1 MLIGQTIN
9 RGVVMNT
16 LKLAKTWAGSRS
28 DVVLHSRPGYAKLF
42 SSIQDIAELLRLD
55 NPQKQEMNGQGPQFH
70 HRRVKAGELIYR
82 LGQPFESLYVVR
94 FGFLKIML
102 RNSEGDER
110 VLSFPMK
117 GNLLGL
123 DGLFCNRYGTEAI
136 ALTDCELIV
145 IPFKLLLAVGRSCH
159 ELEKMI
165 YVAISREIMEEHA
178 GISLS
183 GPLKSEA
190 RVAGFLEKL
199 AKQHAA
205 LGYSSQEMSLPM
217 TRRDIGCYLGL
228 TLETVSR
235 TLSALAEAGVISVR
249 RKDIKILK
257 PELLHLFQSSRSLP
271 QQKIQLTHPLSC
283 ARPLF
288 NKTKPANRLSF

>member
-1 MLIGQTIN
+1 
-9 RGVVMNT
+9 MNT
-16 LKLAKTWAGSRS
+16 LKLAETWADSRN
-28 DVVLHSRPGYAKLF
+28 DVVPHSRPGYAKLF
-42 SSIQDIAELLRLD
+42 FSIQDIGELLRLD
-55 NPQKQEMNGQGPQFH
+55 GPQKQEMSEQGPQFH
-70 HRRVKAGELIYR
+70 PRRVKAGELIYR

-94 FGFLKIML
+94 FGFLKIVL
-102 RNSEGDER
+102 RNPEGDER

-117 GNLLGL
+117 GNLMGL

-136 ALTDCELIV
+136 ALTDCELIIV
-145 IPFKLLLAVGRSCH
+145 PFKQLLAAGHFCR
-159 ELEKMI
+159 EWEKMI
-165 YVAISREIMEEHA
+165 YIAISREIMEEHA

-190 RVAGFLEKL
+190 RVAGFLEEL
-199 AKQHAA
+199 AKRYAA

-235 TLSALAEAGVISVR
+235 TLSALAEAGAISVR
-249 RKDIKILK
+249 RKDIQILK
-257 PELLHLFQSSRSLP
+257 PELLHLFQSFRSLP
-271 QQKIQLTHPLSC
+271 QQKIRLSQPLFF

-288 NKTKPANRLSF
+288 NKTKPASRLGF

>member
-1 MLIGQTIN
+1 
-9 RGVVMNT
+9 MNT
-16 LKLAKTWAGSRS
+16 LKLAETWADSRN
-28 DVVLHSRPGYAKLF
+28 DVIPPSRPGYAKLF
-42 SSIQDIAELLRLD
+42 FSIQDIGELLRLD
-55 NPQKQEMNGQGPQFH
+55 SPQKQAMSEQSPQFH

-94 FGFLKIML
+94 FGFLKIVL

-136 ALTDCELIV
+136 ALTDCELII
-145 IPFKLLLAVGRSCH
+145 IPFKQMLAMGHSCR

-165 YVAISREIMEEHA
+165 YVAISREITEERA
-178 GISLS
+178 GIGLS

-190 RVAGFLEKL
+190 RVAGFLEEL
-199 AKQHAA
+199 AKRHAA

-235 TLSALAEAGVISVR
+235 TLSSLAEAGVISVR
-249 RKDIKILK
+249 RKDIQILK
-257 PELLHLFQSSRSLP
+257 PELLHLFQSSRTLP
-271 QQKIQLTHPLSC
+271 PQKIRLTRPLSC

-288 NKTKPANRLSF
+288 NKTKPANRLGL

>member
-1 MLIGQTIN
+1 
-9 RGVVMNT
+9 MNT
-16 LKLAKTWAGSRS
+16 LKLAETWADSRN
-28 DVVLHSRPGYAKLF
+28 DVIPPSRPGYAKLF
-42 SSIQDIAELLRLD
+42 FSIQDIGELLRLD
-55 NPQKQEMNGQGPQFH
+55 SPQKQAMSEQSPQFH

-94 FGFLKIML
+94 FGFLKIVL
-102 RNSEGDER
+102 RNSEGNER

-136 ALTDCELIV
+136 ALTDCELII
-145 IPFKLLLAVGRSCH
+145 IPFKQMLAMGHSCR

-165 YVAISREIMEEHA
+165 YVAISREITEERA
-178 GISLS
+178 GIGLS

-190 RVAGFLEKL
+190 RVAGFLEEL
-199 AKQHAA
+199 AKRHAA

-235 TLSALAEAGVISVR
+235 TLSSLAEAGVISVR
-249 RKDIKILK
+249 RKDIQILK
-257 PELLHLFQSSRSLP
+257 PELLHLFQSSRTLP
-271 QQKIQLTHPLSC
+271 PQKIRLTRPLSC

-288 NKTKPANRLSF
+288 NKTKPANRLGL